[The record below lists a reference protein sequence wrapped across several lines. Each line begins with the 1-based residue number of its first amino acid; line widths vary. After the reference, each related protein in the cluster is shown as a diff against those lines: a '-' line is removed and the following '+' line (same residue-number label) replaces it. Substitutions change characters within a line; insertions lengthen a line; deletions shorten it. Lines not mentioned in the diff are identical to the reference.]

1 MKEKLK
7 NRAWIEINLNNLE
20 HNINE
25 IKKIISSK
33 TEIMAVVK
41 ADAYGHGMIE
51 VSKKLNEIGINT
63 FAVATLEEGINLR
76 KNNIRGNILILG
88 FTNFSDL
95 NYVIEYDLIQTI
107 VDYNYS
113 EKIKE
118 LQLEG
123 KLKCHIK
130 INTGMNRIG
139 ERYDDF
145 NKLFKIYEN
154 NRLNI
159 LGTFSH
165 LCIADS
171 EKIEDI
177 KFSKMQIKRFNECI
191 RILEKKGYN
200 TGALHLQSSYGTI
213 NYVGLNYNYVRMG
226 ILMYGINSSKDSY
239 ILNNLNLKPV
249 LSVKARITSIREIE
263 TDDSVSYGRT
273 YIAKEKRRIATLGI
287 GYADGIPRNL
297 SNKNMIVSIK
307 GRYAKIIGRICMDQM
322 IIDITNFKNIKIGD
336 IVTLI
341 GKDKKISAEEVSN
354 KANTISNELL
364 CRLGSR
370 LNRVVI

>member
-139 ERYDDF
+139 ERYVDF

-154 NRLNI
+154 I
-159 LGTFSH
+159 
-165 LCIADS
+165 
-171 EKIEDI
+171 
-177 KFSKMQIKRFNECI
+177 
-191 RILEKKGYN
+191 
-200 TGALHLQSSYGTI
+200 
-213 NYVGLNYNYVRMG
+213 
-226 ILMYGINSSKDSY
+226 
-239 ILNNLNLKPV
+239 
-249 LSVKARITSIREIE
+249 
-263 TDDSVSYGRT
+263 
-273 YIAKEKRRIATLGI
+273 
-287 GYADGIPRNL
+287 
-297 SNKNMIVSIK
+297 
-307 GRYAKIIGRICMDQM
+307 
-322 IIDITNFKNIKIGD
+322 
-336 IVTLI
+336 
-341 GKDKKISAEEVSN
+341 
-354 KANTISNELL
+354 
-364 CRLGSR
+364 
-370 LNRVVI
+370 